1 MTKEIDENKVEISL
15 EIFQNIRKMIKS
27 SNEEDFFIAI
37 EMWRYMEPSNLLSKL
52 LVKSTYLETR
62 QKLENALGIASE
74 HTWSV
79 LWTKIDKTTLSDV
92 EKDIITHMLE
102 EHVKNMLS
110 LQGMNNIGAK
120 LNINITWEN

>member
-110 LQGMNNIGAK
+110 LQGMNNIGVK